1 MAKKY
6 HPDVN
11 KASNAQAKYVEIN
24 EAYETLGNE
33 GKRRIYDSTGMSSN
47 EQQNSDFDFDFK
59 GFSNFTNMFR
69 SATNKYEDVNDMK
82 TKTYEEILE
91 EYEKFFSLDDEI

>member
-1 MAKKY
+1 VKKAFFKLAKKY

-11 KASNAQAKYVEIN
+11 KAANAQAKYVEIN

-47 EQQNSDFDFDFK
+47 E
-59 GFSNFTNMFR
+59 
-69 SATNKYEDVNDMK
+69 
-82 TKTYEEILE
+82 
-91 EYEKFFSLDDEI
+91 